1 MTKRWNLLTKTDV
14 IIYTPMHV
22 LRIAKA
28 KVIICYTILANEE
41 KIADTAHF
49 ILM

>member
-14 IIYTPMHV
+14 IIYTPIHV
-22 LRIAKA
+22 LSIAKA
-28 KVIICYTILANEE
+28 KVIIRFFILGSEE
-41 KIADTAHF
+41 KIADRF